1 MLFVGAPSL
10 FGKKEGGLIETD
22 LVQQLLRSLD
32 SAIEHAKAQSS
43 VERSQIAQVIQKQ
56 EDLRRAIATYR
67 QEGSEENRAQL
78 FVDYHDAYQ
87 AYIQLTQELQ
97 GAFAESAQEYQQAV
111 EEAEVG
117 AASLTSGQ

>member
-1 MLFVGAPSL
+1 MR
-10 FGKKEGGLIETD
+10 ETD

-32 SAIEHAKAQSS
+32 SAIEQAKAQSS

-56 EDLRRAIATYR
+56 EDLRRAIARYR

-117 AASLTSGQ
+117 AAVLPAGSR